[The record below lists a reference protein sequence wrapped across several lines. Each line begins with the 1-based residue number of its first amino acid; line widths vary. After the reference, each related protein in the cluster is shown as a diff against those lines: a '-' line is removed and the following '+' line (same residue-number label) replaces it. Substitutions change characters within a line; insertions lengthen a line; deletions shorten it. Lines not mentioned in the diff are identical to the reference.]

1 MKSPPGRERARELR
15 PDDQQPRAG
24 TRMVHGNVRE
34 AAAWALER
42 TLASRSPADTF
53 LETAKERCDLRDHGL
68 LKELVLGT
76 LTWRR
81 RLDDVIARAANRRID
96 QIEEG
101 LRAPLRLAVYQLLF
115 LDRVPHHAAVNEA
128 VEQARRATHRGGAS
142 FANAVLRRVARA
154 PRLEAWP
161 VEHEDAL
168 VRLAI
173 EQSHPD
179 FLVRRWRERFGEERT
194 RALLRAN
201 NRPKPLQL
209 LAFRHRGG
217 RELLAEA
224 LIDEEVEVVAS
235 EIAPLGLRVVS
246 GQPLHSESFC
256 RGGFYVQDEASQ
268 AVALL
273 PPPGRGER
281 ILDVAAA
288 PGGKTFSLI
297 AYEPTVRAVMADA
310 SPPRLDT
317 LRRNLQ
323 RLELAVPLVA
333 MDAAQPA
340 LAQAF
345 DRVVCDLP
353 CSGTGTLRKNPE
365 LKWRISEDEIGR
377 LAREAGRM
385 LAGAADLVRAGGML
399 SIITCSL
406 EREENEDVVERFL
419 AERDDFELAMLEE
432 RLPPPLRRGVTGPGR
447 WQILPA
453 DDHDGFTAHVLR
465 RRV

>member
-1 MKSPPGRERARELR
+1 VKAPPGRERARKPRSAGER
-15 PDDQQPRAG
+15 RAG
-24 TRMVHGNVRE
+24 ARTVHDNVRE

-42 TLASRSPADTF
+42 TLASRSPVDSF

-68 LKELVLGT
+68 LRELVLGT

-81 RLDDVIARAANRRID
+81 RLDDVIARAANRRFE

-101 LRAPLRLAVYQLLF
+101 LHAPLRLAVYQLLF

-128 VEQARRATHRGGAS
+128 VEQARRSTHRGGAS

-154 PRLEAWP
+154 PHLHAWR
-161 VEHEDAL
+161 VEHPDPI

-173 EQSHPD
+173 EHSHPD
-179 FLVRRWRERFGEERT
+179 FLVRRWIGRFGRQRT
-194 RALLRAN
+194 IALLEAN

-224 LIDEEVEVVAS
+224 LIDEEVQVVAS
-235 EIAPLGLRVVS
+235 QLAPLGLKVVS
-246 GQPLHSESFC
+246 GQPLHSKSFC

-268 AVALL
+268 AVALV
-273 PPPGRGER
+273 PPPERAER

-297 AYEPTVRAVMADA
+297 AYEPTVRVVAADT
-310 SPPRLDT
+310 SPPRLDL
-317 LRRNLQ
+317 LRRNLR
-323 RLELAVPLVA
+323 RLELTMPLLA
-333 MDAAQPA
+333 MDGGQPA
-340 LAQAF
+340 VAGVF

-365 LKWRISEDEIGR
+365 LKWRISELEIGR

-385 LAGAADLVRAGGML
+385 LAGVADLVRPGGML
-399 SIITCSL
+399 SVITCSL
-406 EREENEDVVERFL
+406 EREENEDVVESFLGAHGRFEPR
-419 AERDDFELAMLEE
+419 ALEE
-432 RLPPPLRRGVTGPGR
+432 CLPPPLRPHVEGPGR

-453 DDHDGFTAHVLR
+453 DDHDGFTVHVLSR
-465 RRV
+465 RS